1 MFHII
6 VQLKLKDIVNTDYV
20 RNCLQEVAAVTLA
33 EEPCCRKLDVFE
45 SETDPS
51 IFILFEEWDRR
62 EDWIEHREK
71 RAFKEIYAPKVL
83 PLVDRV
89 PHILRRVN
97 L

>member
-6 VQLKLKDIVNTDYV
+6 VQLKLKEIENKDYV
-20 RNCLQEVAAVTLA
+20 RNCLQKVAAVTLA
-33 EEPCCRKLDVFE
+33 EEPCCSKLDVFE
-45 SETDPS
+45 SETDPFV
-51 IFILFEEWDRR
+51 FILCEEWNRR

-89 PHILRRVN
+89 PHISRLVN